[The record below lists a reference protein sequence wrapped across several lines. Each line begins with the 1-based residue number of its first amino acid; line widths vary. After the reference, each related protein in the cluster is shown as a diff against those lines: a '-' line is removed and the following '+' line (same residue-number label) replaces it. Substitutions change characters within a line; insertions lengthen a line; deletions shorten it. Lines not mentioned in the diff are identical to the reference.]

1 VPDLP
6 PGWVSGTLPR
16 RGQREKAHTASDR
29 ATRSARRASIGTPLA
44 AAVRPPSLSPLF
56 CVLMVVAVG
65 LALAAVVV
73 GVFWILIVACCVLG
87 GAAVLEAKRRRNRAP
102 LQDDSLDEAVAAADA
117 CLLELA
123 VRIPESAMPHLSSLK
138 RQLAEALA
146 AVREARDMPP
156 DDRFFVAEAVRRY
169 VPDMCAHYRAL
180 ADVPTGDAYHH
191 SKGVATESLCRQL
204 DEIGW
209 RLHKIVADAMTR
221 RTQGVLRHEEFLR
234 SKR

>member
-1 VPDLP
+1 MPDLP

-16 RGQREKAHTASDR
+16 RGQRVKAQMASDR

-44 AAVRPPSLSPLF
+44 AAIRPPSLSPLF
-56 CVLMVVAVG
+56 CVLIVVAVG
-65 LALAAVVV
+65 LTLAAVIV
-73 GVFWILIVACCVLG
+73 GVFWIFIASGSVLG
-87 GAAVLEAKRRRNRAP
+87 GAAVLEAKRRRTRAP
-102 LQDDSLDEAVAAADA
+102 LHDDSLDEAVAAADA
-117 CLLELA
+117 CLQELA

-138 RQLAEALA
+138 RQLVDALA
-146 AVREARDMPP
+146 AVRDAADMPSE
-156 DDRFFVAEAVRRY
+156 DRFFVAEAVRRY
-169 VPDMCAHYRAL
+169 VPDMCAHYRAI
-180 ADVPTGDAYHH
+180 ADVPAGDAYHH
-191 SKGVATESLCRQL
+191 TKGVATESLCRQL